1 MRTAAA
7 WSFPCGGCFLW
18 AGGGPHELRLPIFLR
33 PLGGALKNRSAA
45 PASPPCFRRRRTG
58 CGTQHPLRLACV
70 SLAAAPTTPRCFR
83 RRRRSSSLQSAP
95 LLFESTLAALYK
107 LPDKTETP
115 VSIQHWSS
123 WWARVDYASRA
134 AKNSLAGCFCPEGR
148 KAPGRS
154 CSHPPAYV
162 SLTFAQKKTASVSLH
177 QRFFHG
183 RGWITQAAHLK
194 RPRRGLFAAGTYSG
208 GPYEL
213 RLPIFLQPLGGALKN
228 RSAAPASPPCFRRRR
243 WSAPLLFES
252 TRLCKSDVCAKENR
266 QCISTLAVFSW
277 ARVDSNHRS

>member
-18 AGGGPHELRLPIFLR
+18 AGGGPYELRLPIFLQ

-83 RRRRSSSLQSAP
+83 RWRRSSSLQSAP
-95 LLFESTLAALYK
+95 LLFESTLATLYK

-115 VSIQHWSS
+115 VSLQHWSS
-123 WWARVDYASRA
+123 WWARVDVASRA
-134 AKNSLAGCFCPEGR
+134 AKNSLAGCFCPAGR

-154 CSHPPAYV
+154 CSHPPARV
-162 SLTFAQKKTASVSLH
+162 RLTFAQKKTASVSLH
-177 QRFFHG
+177 
-183 RGWITQAAHLK
+183 
-194 RPRRGLFAAGTYSG
+194 
-208 GPYEL
+208 
-213 RLPIFLQPLGGALKN
+213 
-228 RSAAPASPPCFRRRR
+228 
-243 WSAPLLFES
+243 
-252 TRLCKSDVCAKENR
+252 
-266 QCISTLAVFSW
+266 
-277 ARVDSNHRS
+277 

>member
-1 MRTAAA
+1 MAARAVPAFYLHFIYCGMQFAVVANELNMRIAIIPKENEK
-7 WSFPCGGCFLW
+7 SEPFSN
-18 AGGGPHELRLPIFLR
+18 RKQVRIFL
-33 PLGGALKNRSAA
+33 
-45 PASPPCFRRRRTG
+45 
-58 CGTQHPLRLACV
+58 V
-70 SLAAAPTTPRCFR
+70 
-83 RRRRSSSLQSAP
+83 
-95 LLFESTLAALYK
+95 
-107 LPDKTETP
+107 
-115 VSIQHWSS
+115 

-134 AKNSLAGCFCPEGR
+134 AKNSLAGCFCPAGR

-228 RSAAPASPPCFRRRR
+228 RSAVPASPPCFRRRR
-243 WSAPLLFES
+243 RSAPLLFES
-252 TRLCKSDVCAKENR
+252 T
-266 QCISTLAVFSW
+266 LAALYKLPDKTETPVSLQHWSSWW
-277 ARVDSNHRS
+277 ARVDSNNLHSRTPILAN